1 MGHQGSGYWQA
12 QNAAGDAQIIQAK
25 RTAEQAL
32 LLARGW
38 KERAERA
45 EAALAVD
52 RAIEQLTSELNQ
64 GNP

>member
-12 QNAAGDAQIIQAK
+12 QNAAGNAQIIQTK

-52 RAIEQLTSELNQ
+52 RAIEDLAAQLNQ
-64 GNP
+64 EK